1 MFPCLNHFLYTADRG
16 YKVFQNTNYHT
27 SCCISEDHSLS
38 HICSP
43 HFHHIAGPVL
53 SLIMAVFLY
62 INIVF
67 VRLIVLTMVT
77 TNVTALVV
85 GITSLKMATVWIFMF
100 VFSTSDPM
108 FPALLAH
115 YGPWGYLMLGMLI
128 CGAILM
134 LCGLREC
141 CCRSSKH
148 QLPAGGPASTS
159 AATTVFII
167 SSAGRM
173 GRHRRNSTIHQDEAP
188 PTPGPPL
195 IWGTWPTSSLQ
206 LSVSSDKGN

>member
-1 MFPCLNHFLYTADRG
+1 
-16 YKVFQNTNYHT
+16 
-27 SCCISEDHSLS
+27 
-38 HICSP
+38 
-43 HFHHIAGPVL
+43 
-53 SLIMAVFLY
+53 
-62 INIVF
+62 
-67 VRLIVLTMVT
+67 
-77 TNVTALVV
+77 
-85 GITSLKMATVWIFMF
+85 MF

-134 LCGLREC
+134 LCGLWEC

-173 GRHRRNSTIHQDEAP
+173 GRHRRNSTIHQDDAP
-188 PTPGPPL
+188 PTPGPPSYEEL
-195 IWGTWPTSSLQ
+195 DQPPPYSYLFPVTKATNLEPLTLQENHMISSQQVEAAPSEL
-206 LSVSSDKGN
+206 GIE